1 MSKVPEIKRGF
12 KKEEYYGW
20 RCSGNMVD
28 QYLAGCAA
36 ASSYESIFKKFK
48 QQDSYGYILEHVPG
62 PLGGAYLSNIEK
74 NNFDLLKDMQK
85 FLIND
90 LYGNPSRNTYV
101 FTLHSGTKV
110 KLIVSPTT
118 IRYVKVLSDLKTL
131 FGTLDNMNIVEIGA
145 GYGGLP
151 LIISREYNFKN
162 YYDVDLY
169 GPTRLA
175 KKYCTEKH
183 GMDNFHV
190 ITPDQV
196 DQLKDIEID
205 LVISNYAFSE
215 CNYETQDIYIEKIL
229 SKAKRGYITHN
240 NGEERR
246 NRTKSIIEGYPN
258 FKVFDHDLCKKK
270 HPIFTWG
277 SDD

>member
-1 MSKVPEIKRGF
+1 MSKVPEIERGF

-28 QYLAGCAA
+28 QYLAGCLA
-36 ASSYESIFKKFK
+36 ASSYDSVFKKFK

-62 PLGGAYLSNIEK
+62 ALGGDYLLNVEK

-90 LYGNPSRNTYV
+90 LHGNPTKSTYI
-101 FTLHSGTKV
+101 LH
-110 KLIVSPTT
+110 KLKDIRLLMSPTT
-118 IRYVKVLSDLKTL
+118 ARYIKVLSDLKTL
-131 FGTLDNMNIVEIGA
+131 FGSLDNMNIVEIGT

-151 LIISREYNFKN
+151 LIVSKEYDFKN

-169 GPTRLA
+169 EPSQLA
-175 KKYCTEKH
+175 LRYCKKAHSVK
-183 GMDNFHV
+183 NFHV
-190 ITPDQV
+190 ITPEQI
-196 DQLKDIEID
+196 DQLDDIEID

-215 CNYETQDIYIEKIL
+215 CNDETQDVYIDKIL

-240 NGEERR
+240 NSDERR
-246 NRTKSIIEGYPN
+246 ERTKSIIQDYPN

-277 SDD
+277 ADD